1 MCFPG
6 KGPLHV
12 KDTTKGIQSCID
24 GCLHTCT
31 TFTLREDDDEVDTK
45 ASWLGCLCMN
55 LFIRVSIIDIITG
68 LKLSLRQK
76 GEIAQ
81 ISWNVD
87 IPRLRGCGHSLITE
101 RWLPLDYKGLCSSFQ
116 TAPISDVAT
125 RQLMGASSVA
135 SSFTCKIGLE
145 VTNPLLLG
153 KLRRETRLLPL
164 NTS

>member
-1 MCFPG
+1 M
-6 KGPLHV
+6 
-12 KDTTKGIQSCID
+12 QE
-24 GCLHTCT
+24 
-31 TFTLREDDDEVDTK
+31 LRE
-45 ASWLGCLCMN
+45 LGCLCMN
-55 LFIRVSIIDIITG
+55 LFISVSIIDIITG

-87 IPRLRGCGHSLITE
+87 IPRLRRCGHSLITE
-101 RWLPLDYKGLCSSFQ
+101 RWLPLDYKGLCPSFQ